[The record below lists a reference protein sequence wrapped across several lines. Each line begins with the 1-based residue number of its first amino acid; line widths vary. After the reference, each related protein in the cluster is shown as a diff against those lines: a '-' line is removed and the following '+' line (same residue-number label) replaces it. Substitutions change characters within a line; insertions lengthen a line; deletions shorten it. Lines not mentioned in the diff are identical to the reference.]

1 MTGLLAVLLVAG
13 GSALGAP
20 ARYLAE
26 DVVRR
31 RGATAL
37 PWGTWAVNVSGSF
50 AAGLLAGAATRASVP
65 EHLVLAAGTGF
76 LGSYTT
82 FSTFVWQAAALVES
96 GAVAR
101 AVLTVA
107 GSVAAGLAAAA
118 LGLVLATP

>member
-13 GSALGAP
+13 GAALGAP

-26 DVVRR
+26 EAVRS
-31 RGATAL
+31 RGATVL
-37 PWGTWAVNVSGSF
+37 PWGTWVVNVSGSF

-65 EHLVLAAGTGF
+65 EPFVLAAGTGF

-82 FSTFVWQAAALVES
+82 FSTFVWQAVALVES
-96 GAVAR
+96 GALAR
-101 AVLTVA
+101 AVLTVG
-107 GSVAAGLAAAA
+107 GSVAVGMGAAA